1 MHLGHLYTSFQGRI
15 SRAMGWLGG
24 IILGVV
30 TLAALF
36 AATFVV
42 GISFDGN
49 DSRLKF
55 VIFALQLAFL
65 YPSAALMVKRL
76 HDRNRPGSFAAFLLV
91 PVVVKDI
98 TDLLG
103 RTGDPFNMNPLDW
116 VLNAIIFVVA
126 GRMQLRHVGA
136 DAAREGHFRQRDR
149 QAALAEVVAGSHEA
163 ALNRGVEGGLL

>member
-76 HDRNRPGSFAAFLLV
+76 HDRNRPGSLAAFLLV

-116 VLNAIIFVVA
+116 VLNAIIFVIAVWFFVEL
-126 GRMQLRHVGA
+126 GCLRGTVGPNRYGP
-136 DAAREGHFRQRDR
+136 DPLNAAPAR
-149 QAALAEVVAGSHEA
+149 
-163 ALNRGVEGGLL
+163 

>member
-1 MHLGHLYTSFQGRI
+1 MPAAVSGGNPGARRSIGTPMRLGSIRHWSTALANATDWQLLGTAMRLGHLYTSFQGRI

-65 YPSAALMVKRL
+65 YPSAALMV
-76 HDRNRPGSFAAFLLV
+76 
-91 PVVVKDI
+91 
-98 TDLLG
+98 
-103 RTGDPFNMNPLDW
+103 
-116 VLNAIIFVVA
+116 
-126 GRMQLRHVGA
+126 
-136 DAAREGHFRQRDR
+136 
-149 QAALAEVVAGSHEA
+149 
-163 ALNRGVEGGLL
+163 

>member
-15 SRAMGWLGG
+15 SRALGWLGG

-76 HDRNRPGSFAAFLLV
+76 HDRNRPGSLAAFLLV
-91 PVVVKDI
+91 PVVVKQEN
-98 TDLLG
+98 G
-103 RTGDPFNMNPLDW
+103 
-116 VLNAIIFVVA
+116 
-126 GRMQLRHVGA
+126 
-136 DAAREGHFRQRDR
+136 
-149 QAALAEVVAGSHEA
+149 LAEKNIQAPLYCFTCIIRTLEQRA
-163 ALNRGVEGGLL
+163 AIEITYARRLWRARIDIVNVLIRFTYIAT